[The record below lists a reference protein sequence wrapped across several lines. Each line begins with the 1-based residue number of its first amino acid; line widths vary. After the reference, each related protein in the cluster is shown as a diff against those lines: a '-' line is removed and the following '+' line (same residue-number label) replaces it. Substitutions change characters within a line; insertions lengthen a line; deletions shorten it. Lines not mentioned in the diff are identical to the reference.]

1 MTALALPKCPACGQV
16 IPEPEPEPTGL
27 TVTFFAPGVPQTKG
41 SKSIGRHGQLY
52 ESGAGLLKEWM
63 NSIAWAAKFAKVTF
77 TSEMQLFVRTD
88 FKVARNIG
96 DGDKLTRA
104 VWDALQAVEMIHND
118 NQIVAWAGSRMK
130 VPPSD
135 TGCLITVR
143 EVIPSQDLPR

>member
-1 MTALALPKCPACGQV
+1 MTPLAPPKCPACGQS
-16 IPEPEPEPTGL
+16 ISEPEPEPTGPV
-27 TVTFFAPGVPQTKG
+27 VTFFAPGIPMTKG
-41 SKSIGRHGQLY
+41 SKSVGAQGQLY
-52 ESGAGLLKEWM
+52 ESRGQLLKEWM
-63 NSIAWAAKFAKVTF
+63 NNVGWAAKLTKATF
-77 TSEMQLFVRTD
+77 DPRAQLFVRTD

-104 VWDALQAVEMIHND
+104 VWDALQAVGMIHND

-143 EVIPSQDLPR
+143 EVIASQDLPR